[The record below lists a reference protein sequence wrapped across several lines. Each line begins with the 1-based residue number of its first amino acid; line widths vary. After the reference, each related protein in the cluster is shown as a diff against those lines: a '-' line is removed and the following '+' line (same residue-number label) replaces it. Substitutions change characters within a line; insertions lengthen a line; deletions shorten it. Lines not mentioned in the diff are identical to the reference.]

1 MPATRSSRP
10 TWRRWLA
17 GGAILALGR
26 IAHEAALRA
35 LGLAPRRF
43 VFAHG
48 ARHSLPGGASLFDS
62 YHCSRYNTNTGRLTE
77 PMFHAVFDDIAAY
90 LRRRAAR
97 AALPNMNT
105 RSGEPAAAAPSPF
118 DARELIASLPHRP
131 GVYRMFDAA
140 GATLYVGKARDLKKR
155 VSSYFQKSAHETRIA
170 VMLAQVARVET
181 TVTRS
186 EGEALLLENNLIK
199 SEEPR
204 YNILFRDDKS
214 YPYVCLTGDRF
225 PQLRFHRGRL
235 DRKNRYFG
243 PFPSAGAVREGMA
256 LLQKVFQL
264 RTCENTVF
272 ANRSRPCM
280 LHQIQRCSAPCVG
293 LVAEADYREDVQGAV
308 LFLQGKADQVLA
320 QLKVQMD
327 EAAAA
332 LAFERAARLRDKI
345 TRLAQLQARQFVE
358 SATAG
363 DIDVVAAA
371 AEQGI
376 VAVNVVMI
384 RGGRHVGDRTFFPQH
399 ADAGQFPEVVA
410 AFLEQHYVERPV
422 PPTIVVPDAA
432 DHAALAEVL
441 SAQSGQRVEIVD
453 NPGGERR
460 VWLAMAVQ
468 NAGFAIR
475 QKLAQKATQDDRLAA
490 LQTALGLPASA
501 QRIEC
506 FDVSHTM
513 GERAVAS
520 CVIFDRL
527 AMQTSE
533 YRRFNVEPAQ
543 GGDDYAA
550 MREALTRRCARIVA
564 GEFPVP
570 DLFVIDGG
578 KGQVAV
584 AAEVLAEQ
592 GLHDTRLIGVAK
604 GPERKAGQ
612 EDIVFPE
619 RAEVLNLPP
628 DHPGLH
634 LLQQI
639 RDEAHRFAIQGHRAR
654 RGKARTTSTL
664 QEIAGVG
671 SRKRQALLTHFGGL
685 RGVQSA
691 SVDDL
696 ARVPGISRALAERIF
711 AQLH

>member
-1 MPATRSSRP
+1 MTKVSRLSKVATPGPAEP
-10 TWRRWLA
+10 A
-17 GGAILALGR
+17 PAPALDMS
-26 IAHEAALRA
+26 ELLR
-35 LGLAPRRF
+35 
-43 VFAHG
+43 
-48 ARHSLPGGASLFDS
+48 SLP
-62 YHCSRYNTNTGRLTE
+62 
-77 PMFHAVFDDIAAY
+77 P
-90 LRRRAAR
+90 
-97 AALPNMNT
+97 
-105 RSGEPAAAAPSPF
+105 
-118 DARELIASLPHRP
+118 RP
-131 GVYRMFDAA
+131 GIYRMFDAA
-140 GATLYVGKARDLKKR
+140 GETLYVGKARDLKKR
-155 VSSYFQKSAHETRIA
+155 VSSYFQKSGHETRIA
-170 VMLAQVARVET
+170 VMLSQVARVET

-199 SEEPR
+199 AEEPR

-214 YPYVCLTGDRF
+214 YPYVCLTGDDF

-235 DRKNRYFG
+235 DRQHRYFG

-256 LLQKVFQL
+256 MLQKVFQL

-280 LHQIQRCSAPCVG
+280 LYQIQRCSGPCVG
-293 LVAEADYREDVQGAV
+293 FVSAADYRDDVQSAV
-308 LFLQGKADQVLA
+308 LFLQGKAGEVLS
-320 QLKVQMD
+320 QLQAQMD
-327 EAAAA
+327 EASRK
-332 LAFERAARLRDKI
+332 LEFERAARLRDKI
-345 TRLAQLQARQFVE
+345 TRLTQLQSRQFVE

-371 AEQGI
+371 AEQGL
-376 VAVNVVMI
+376 VAVNVVMV
-384 RGGRHVGDRTFFPQH
+384 RGGRHVGDRTFFPRH
-399 ADAGQFPEVVA
+399 ADAAQLQEVVP

-422 PPTIVVPDAA
+422 PPTIVVPEAI

-441 SAQSGQRVEIVD
+441 TAQAGQPVEIVG

-460 VWLAMAVQ
+460 VWLKMALQ
-468 NAGFAIR
+468 NAGFAIS

-490 LQTALGLPASA
+490 LQAALGLPASA

-527 AMQTSE
+527 GMQSSE
-533 YRRFNVEPAQ
+533 YRRFNVTPAQ

-564 GEFPVP
+564 GEYPAP
-570 DLFVIDGG
+570 DLLVIDGG

-584 AAEVLAEQ
+584 AVDVLAEQ
-592 GLHDTRLIGVAK
+592 GLHDTRLIGIAK
-604 GPERKAGQ
+604 GPERKPGE
-612 EDIVFPE
+612 EDIVFPD
-619 RAEVLNLPP
+619 RDDVLNLTP

-654 RGKARTTSTL
+654 RAKARTTSTL
-664 QEIAGVG
+664 QEIDGIGA
-671 SRKRQALLTHFGGL
+671 RKRQALLAHFGGL
-685 RGVQSA
+685 KGVQA
-691 SVDDL
+691 AGIDDL

-711 AQLH
+711 ATLH

>member
-1 MPATRSSRP
+1 
-10 TWRRWLA
+10 
-17 GGAILALGR
+17 
-26 IAHEAALRA
+26 
-35 LGLAPRRF
+35 
-43 VFAHG
+43 
-48 ARHSLPGGASLFDS
+48 
-62 YHCSRYNTNTGRLTE
+62 
-77 PMFHAVFDDIAAY
+77 
-90 LRRRAAR
+90 
-97 AALPNMNT
+97 
-105 RSGEPAAAAPSPF
+105 
-118 DARELIASLPHRP
+118 
-131 GVYRMFDAA
+131 
-140 GATLYVGKARDLKKR
+140 
-155 VSSYFQKSAHETRIA
+155 
-170 VMLAQVARVET
+170 
-181 TVTRS
+181 
-186 EGEALLLENNLIK
+186 
-199 SEEPR
+199 
-204 YNILFRDDKS
+204 
-214 YPYVCLTGDRF
+214 
-225 PQLRFHRGRL
+225 
-235 DRKNRYFG
+235 
-243 PFPSAGAVREGMA
+243 
-256 LLQKVFQL
+256 
-264 RTCENTVF
+264 
-272 ANRSRPCM
+272 
-280 LHQIQRCSAPCVG
+280 
-293 LVAEADYREDVQGAV
+293 
-308 LFLQGKADQVLA
+308 
-320 QLKVQMD
+320 
-327 EAAAA
+327 
-332 LAFERAARLRDKI
+332 
-345 TRLAQLQARQFVE
+345 
-358 SATAG
+358 
-363 DIDVVAAA
+363 
-371 AEQGI
+371 
-376 VAVNVVMI
+376 
-384 RGGRHVGDRTFFPQH
+384 
-399 ADAGQFPEVVA
+399 
-410 AFLEQHYVERPV
+410 
-422 PPTIVVPDAA
+422 
-432 DHAALAEVL
+432 
-441 SAQSGQRVEIVD
+441 
-453 NPGGERR
+453 
-460 VWLAMAVQ
+460 
-468 NAGFAIR
+468 
-475 QKLAQKATQDDRLAA
+475 
-490 LQTALGLPASA
+490 
-501 QRIEC
+501 
-506 FDVSHTM
+506 M

>member
-1 MPATRSSRP
+1 MQR
-10 TWRRWLA
+10 
-17 GGAILALGR
+17 GAISVAR
-26 IAHEAALRA
+26 AAVR
-35 LGLAPRRF
+35 GLAPSVAMGKRSAMSRL
-43 VFAHG
+43 AESG
-48 ARHSLPGGASLFDS
+48 AL
-62 YHCSRYNTNTGRLTE
+62 
-77 PMFHAVFDDIAAY
+77 AVANPP
-90 LRRRAAR
+90 
-97 AALPNMNT
+97 AL
-105 RSGEPAAAAPSPF
+105 

-131 GVYRMFDAA
+131 GVYRMQNAA
-140 GATLYVGKARDLKKR
+140 GETLYVGKARDLRKR
-155 VSSYFQKSAHETRIA
+155 VGSYFQKSAHETRIA
-170 VMLAQVARVET
+170 LMIGQVAHVET

-199 SEEPR
+199 ALEPR

-214 YPYVCLTGDRF
+214 YPYVCLTGEAF
-225 PQLRFHRGRL
+225 PQLRFHRGKL
-235 DRKNRYFG
+235 DRANRYFG

-264 RTCENTVF
+264 RTCENAVF

-293 LVAEADYREDVQGAV
+293 LIGEADYRDDVQSAV
-308 LFLQGKADQVLA
+308 LFLQGKGDEVLT
-320 QLKVQMD
+320 QLKTQM
-327 EAAAA
+327 EAASAA
-332 LAFERAARLRDKI
+332 LEFERAARLRDKI
-345 TRLAQLQARQFVE
+345 TRLQQLQSRQFVE
-358 SATAG
+358 SATEG

-371 AEQGI
+371 AEQGL

-384 RGGRHVGDRTFFPQH
+384 RGGRHVGDRTYFPQH
-399 ADAGQFPEVVA
+399 ADAAQLPDVVP
-410 AFLEQHYVERPV
+410 AFLAQHYVERPV
-422 PPTIVVPDAA
+422 PPTIVTSEAGVDAS
-432 DHAALAEVL
+432 LAEVL
-441 SAQSGQRVEIVD
+441 TAQAGQRVQIVA

-468 NAGFAIR
+468 NAQFAITQR
-475 QKLAQKATQDDRLAA
+475 LAQKATQDDRLAA
-490 LQTALGLPASA
+490 LQAALGLPASA

-506 FDVSHTM
+506 FDISHTM

-527 AMQTSE
+527 AMQTGE
-533 YRRFNVEPAQ
+533 YRRFNVAPAV

-550 MREALTRRCARIVA
+550 MREALTRRCARIVV
-564 GEFPVP
+564 GEYPAP
-570 DLFVIDGG
+570 DLLVIDGG

-592 GLHDTRLIGVAK
+592 GLHDTRLIGIAK
-604 GPERKAGQ
+604 GPERKPGL
-612 EDIVFPE
+612 EDIVFPDRSE
-619 RAEVLNLPP
+619 PLKLPP

-654 RGKARTTSTL
+654 RAKARTTSTL

-671 SRKRQALLTHFGGL
+671 ARRRQALLAHFGGI
-685 RGVQSA
+685 RGVHAA

-711 AQLH
+711 AELH